1 MSPGDP
7 ESCTLGGHYERKHS
21 MAMPHG
27 SHGGDMSAG
36 SLALMGAARVPIRPE
51 TTRQPLIKNR
61 PSITALNSVVIFA
74 PIVRRTKIS
83 GTHAGAMFPTEQV
96 WDSDEA
102 RELAMLAEALEAYE
116 QKRWPDGKAPGGKGW
131 AGPAALPSALVD

>member
-7 ESCTLGGHYERKHS
+7 ESRTLGGHYDRKHS

-27 SHGGDMSAG
+27 SHGGDMSVG
-36 SLALMGAARVPIRPE
+36 SLALMGAARIPIRPE

-61 PSITALNSVVIFA
+61 PSITALDSVVIFA

-96 WDSDEA
+96 LDSEGA
-102 RELAMLAEALEAYE
+102 RAGDDRRGVRSLRKQALAMARRLAGRAKLT
-116 QKRWPDGKAPGGKGW
+116 
-131 AGPAALPSALVD
+131 S